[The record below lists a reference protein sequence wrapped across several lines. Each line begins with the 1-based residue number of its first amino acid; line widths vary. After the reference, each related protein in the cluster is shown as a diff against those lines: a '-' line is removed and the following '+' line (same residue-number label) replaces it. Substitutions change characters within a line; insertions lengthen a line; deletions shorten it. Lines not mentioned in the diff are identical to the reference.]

1 MRALHHLSL
10 TSLCVMGRIFIG
22 DNIKDNDGKNTNTED
37 IVSKNTVLKHEDINI
52 YEEIKKLSMNN
63 HIQMK
68 LSTVKINNEKNLFRR
83 EALWFNE

>member
-1 MRALHHLSL
+1 
-10 TSLCVMGRIFIG
+10 MGRIFIG